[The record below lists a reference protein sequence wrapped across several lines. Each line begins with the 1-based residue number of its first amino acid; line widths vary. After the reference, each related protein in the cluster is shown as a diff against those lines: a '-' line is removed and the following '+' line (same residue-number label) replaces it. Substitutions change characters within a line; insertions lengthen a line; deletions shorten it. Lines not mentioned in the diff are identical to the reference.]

1 MVPLGVFSV
10 AREPVTLVH
19 PIGIRTWGELGF
31 KLPLWR
37 LTFQNYTK
45 SKKYEALKK
54 NAVSRRQTTCPP
66 LSSTVWSLERPNFI
80 EGFAAIS
87 SMEKADN

>member
-54 NAVSRRQTTCPP
+54 NAVPGDKPP
-66 LSSTVWSLERPNFI
+66 AHRSQVQSGL
-80 EGFAAIS
+80 
-87 SMEKADN
+87 